1 MLRVFGEHGDRTDR
15 KKSRL
20 CYALDR
26 LGEAGFLELV
36 QAKLAFPLRF
46 VPPKRLSPRPPADKH
61 GHVGVHAQRQPGLSS
76 IGIAIPVG
84 RMSTVQ
90 MHSLASIA
98 DAFGSGELRVTVWQ
112 NVIVP
117 DVPSARVDE
126 AAAAVEAAGFATS
139 ASRVAG
145 CVVACTG
152 NKGCRYAA
160 SDTKGQAIELA
171 RHLDERIVLD
181 SPINIHLTGC
191 PHSCA
196 QHYVADIGL
205 LGAQVPQG
213 DGSVEG
219 YHVYVDGGVEQE
231 QGLGREFARNVPFA
245 SVPGLVERLL
255 SAYVERRAP
264 GESFVA
270 FARRHEVPALR
281 AMARADAG

>member
-1 MLRVFGEHGDRTDR
+1 MH
-15 KKSRL
+15 
-20 CYALDR
+20 ALAR
-26 LGEAGFLELV
+26 
-36 QAKLAFPLRF
+36 
-46 VPPKRLSPRPPADKH
+46 
-61 GHVGVHAQRQPGLSS
+61 
-76 IGIAIPVG
+76 
-84 RMSTVQ
+84 
-90 MHSLASIA
+90 IA

-117 DVPSARVDE
+117 DVPSSRVDE
-126 AAAAVEAAGFATS
+126 ATAAVEAAGFATS